1 MFSCSQESLINM
13 ATELVLI
20 PDIHGRTFWENAVKK
35 YQDHPVVF
43 LGDYVDPYKDEGITN
58 EDALANFKEIIAF
71 AKDNN
76 HVTLLL
82 GTHDL
87 HYLLS
92 GIEFGR
98 YSRRFC
104 REIRRV
110 VEEDFSLFKLAHYT
124 RSNNTDILISHAGI
138 LSSWLECEGLLTQ
151 GAKEICKHLNTY
163 LEDEGY
169 LFNLADEVSMYRGGF
184 SSSPS
189 PVWADVRDHLKET
202 SPSEYFQIFGHTQLK
217 EHIITEHW
225 ACIDCR
231 EAFVLQGDCNI
242 TKIERKES

>member
-1 MFSCSQESLINM
+1 MDTDIII
-13 ATELVLI
+13 I
-20 PDIHGRTFWENAVKK
+20 PDIHGRTFWKNAVK
-35 YQDHPVVF
+35 QHRNHPVVF
-43 LGDYVDPYKDEGITN
+43 LGDYVDPYRDEGITDDN
-58 EDALANFKEIIAF
+58 ALANFKEIIAY
-71 AKDNN
+71 AKEHNN
-76 HVTLLL
+76 VTLLM
-82 GTHDL
+82 GNHDI
-87 HYLLS
+87 HYLLP
-92 GIEFGR
+92 GIEIGR

-104 REIRRV
+104 REIRWV
-110 VEEDFSLFKLAHYT
+110 IEEDFSLFKLAHYA
-124 RSNNTDILISHAGI
+124 RCNDRDVLFSHAGI
-138 LSSWLECEGLLTQ
+138 LSSWLEREGLLTQ

-202 SPSEYFQIFGHTQLK
+202 SPSEYFQIFGHTQLT

-225 ACIDCR
+225 ACLDCR
-231 EAFVLQGDCNI
+231 EAFVLKGDCII